1 MEDATAM
8 LRHRKGDALAKKAV
22 KKAVTK
28 KVLTRKVMK
37 KAKGGGGIG
46 TTARRPAFVSAVAD
60 PEGNFAVT
68 VEGGEAV
75 AASARRRV
83 GP

>member
-1 MEDATAM
+1 M
-8 LRHRKGDALAKKAV
+8 
-22 KKAVTK
+22 TK

-37 KAKGGGGIG
+37 KTKGGGGIG
-46 TTARRPAFVSAVAD
+46 TTAGRRVFCEYVGTEGEDVIGVS
-60 PEGNFAVT
+60 
-68 VEGGEAV
+68 VEGGNAV

>member
-1 MEDATAM
+1 M

-46 TTARRPAFVSAVAD
+46 TTAGRPLGDASGLPDIVYGTGAD
-60 PEGNFAVT
+60 RTTTGRPL
-68 VEGGEAV
+68 
-75 AASARRRV
+75 
-83 GP
+83 PKQP

>member
-1 MEDATAM
+1 M

-46 TTARRPAFVSAVAD
+46 TTAGRPLGGRIGPARHCVRHWRRSHDYGSAPAKA
-60 PEGNFAVT
+60 T
-68 VEGGEAV
+68 L
-75 AASARRRV
+75 AAA
-83 GP
+83 